1 MKKSNDRTTFDVAFS
16 RFLFIFI
23 KVSAYHDLK
32 LCLVTAGIDLHEWHK
47 LVRTLSSVNLV
58 GSYQTDTFLYI
69 LQSFSFLS
77 VHREVS
83 FRNVHKLTRLFMLK
97 DDLVIK
103 VDQVSL
109 FLILVASLGDE
120 VVFFGGKD

>member
-1 MKKSNDRTTFDVAFS
+1 MKKSNKRTTFDVAFS
-16 RFLFIFI
+16 RFLFVFI

-32 LCLVTAGIDLHEWHK
+32 LCLVAAGVDLHERHM
-47 LVRTLSSVNLV
+47 LVRTLSSVNFV
-58 GSYQTDTFLYI
+58 GSYETNPFLNI

-77 VHREVS
+77 IHREVS
-83 FRNVHKLTRLFMLK
+83 FRNVHKLTRLFVLQ

-109 FLILVASLGDE
+109 FLILVASHSDE
-120 VVFFGGKD
+120 VIFFGGKD